1 MQGRLAA
8 VGALAGQGSH
18 LGTDR
23 AGAAHEALPGRW
35 EGVVAGSE
43 PQNTSQL
50 GQLLLGTAWLGRR
63 RNQLPPS
70 AIGRAVPSEQRPSA
84 CNLLVWDMPPAR
96 VPAHTSSLGFLPC
109 VARFCLENTDPRTR
123 GRGIQ
128 LLSQVLLECHS
139 LLQEK
144 EGKGCSA
151 PCTGCWQAG
160 GPESLSCTQQTGCF
174 STVAALRAS
183 LEGQSPRRTRG
194 LTLQPVCHPPDTI
207 WAWLCSWCTRQR
219 VGVAYPGVLSATWE
233 ASGTHLHVRIPAW

>member
-1 MQGRLAA
+1 MLWWAA
-8 VGALAGQGSH
+8 SPRTCRSWDSSCWGQPGWGGGGISSPRVPSAGPCPVSSALQLVTCSF
-18 LGTDR
+18 GTC
-23 AGAAHEALPGRW
+23 
-35 EGVVAGSE
+35 
-43 PQNTSQL
+43 
-50 GQLLLGTAWLGRR
+50 LLLVSPLTPALWGFCRAWG
-63 RNQLPPS
+63 
-70 AIGRAVPSEQRPSA
+70 
-84 CNLLVWDMPPAR
+84 
-96 VPAHTSSLGFLPC
+96 
-109 VARFCLENTDPRTR
+109 RFCLENTDPRTR

-151 PCTGCWQAG
+151 PHTGCWRAG

-183 LEGQSPRRTRG
+183 LKGQSPRRTRG
-194 LTLQPVCHPPDTI
+194 LTLQPVCHPPDVI
-207 WAWLCSWCTRQR
+207 WAWLCSWCPRQC